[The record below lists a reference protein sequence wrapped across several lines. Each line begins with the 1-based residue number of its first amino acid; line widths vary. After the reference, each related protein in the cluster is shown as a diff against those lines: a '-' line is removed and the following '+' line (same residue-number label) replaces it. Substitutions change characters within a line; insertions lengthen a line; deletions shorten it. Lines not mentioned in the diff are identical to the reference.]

1 MNTPAIRSDFD
12 CKFSGFR
19 VLIYSL
25 WVWVLGFEGLRVL
38 GVVVLES
45 KRFKP
50 AQGFEHVE
58 GYEGFAA
65 GKPGVCS

>member
-25 WVWVLGFEGLRVL
+25 WFWVLGFEGLRVL

-45 KRFKP
+45 K
-50 AQGFEHVE
+50 QL
-58 GYEGFAA
+58 
-65 GKPGVCS
+65 